1 MLEHNGEFTAPKLPL
16 QPPHVSPLEQQY
28 HKMYHGCLC
37 FCVVVSS
44 VITQNKDFIF
54 QTRHDDDDLTWRLP
68 LKRSSAALLHH
79 AEPQNYRKPNHNTR
93 NIEPIVCFKHF
104 FFFIFSLCLC
114 LHLFSCEAGWCERSS
129 QVWVDP
135 AANAEPLIAED
146 VRADIW
152 VGRGR
157 RRGDQW
163 GKWEAER
170 QGGAERI
177 DTLFC
182 STPARLKENRVWR
195 HQRQESDAFTE
206 NGLQTLQTK

>member
-1 MLEHNGEFTAPKLPL
+1 MYWENSTIEILICIIT
-16 QPPHVSPLEQQY
+16 VSQ
-28 HKMYHGCLC
+28 KGCLC
-37 FCVVVSS
+37 FCVVVSP

-54 QTRHDDDDLTWRLP
+54 QALHDDDDLTWRLP
-68 LKRSSAALLHH
+68 LKRPSAALLHH
-79 AEPQNYRKPNHNTR
+79 AEPQNYRKPNYDTR
-93 NIEPIVCFKHF
+93 NVEPIVCFKH
-104 FFFIFSLCLC
+104 IFSLFPC

-163 GKWEAER
+163 GKWEAKR
-170 QGGAERI
+170 
-177 DTLFC
+177 C
-182 STPARLKENRVWR
+182 WENRHTVLFYTCSSEGKQSVEAQTTREWR
-195 HQRQESDAFTE
+195 GHREWFANVS
-206 NGLQTLQTK
+206 N